1 MTAELVR
8 RLGAID
14 YRGDR
19 PCVPQSRMAE
29 LAIALDRPRQK
40 LIARVLELIRKRYKH
55 HEQNPSFRAS

>member
-14 YRGDR
+14 YRGER
-19 PCVPQSRMAE
+19 PCVPQNCMAE

-40 LIARVLELIRKRYKH
+40 LIARILELIRKRHK
-55 HEQNPSFRAS
+55 